1 LSFYKMKENISKG
14 NEVRKTIMVVD
25 DHRYS
30 LLALTRMIEQAGHDV
45 ISVENGH
52 DAIKVFQGDKFPDL
66 VFMDIKMP
74 VLDGYFT
81 MREIRKIK
89 PDIKVIAET
98 AYGLEG
104 DKNLIMKAGF
114 DGYLPKPI
122 TTQSL
127 EEILKMF
134 L

>member
-1 LSFYKMKENISKG
+1 MKENNSKG
-14 NEVRKTIMVVD
+14 KKIRKTVMVVD

-30 LLALTRMIEQAGHDV
+30 LLALTRMLEQAGLNV
-45 ISVENGH
+45 IPVENGH
-52 DAIKVFQGDKFPDL
+52 DAIKIFDGDDLPDL

-74 VLDGYFT
+74 VLDGYAT
-81 MREIRKIK
+81 MKEIRKIK

-104 DKNLIMKAGF
+104 DKNLIMNAGF

-127 EEILKMF
+127 EGILKKF

>member
-1 LSFYKMKENISKG
+1 MKENISKG
-14 NEVRKTIMVVD
+14 NEVRKKIMVVD

-30 LLALTRMIEQAGHDV
+30 LLALTRMLEQAGYDV
-45 ISVENGH
+45 ISAENGH
-52 DAIKVFQGDKFPDL
+52 DAIKIVQTGKFPDL

-74 VLDGYFT
+74 VLDGYAT
-81 MREIRKIK
+81 MKEIRKLK
-89 PDIKVIAET
+89 PEIKVIAET

-104 DKNLIMKAGF
+104 DKNLIIKAGF

>member
-1 LSFYKMKENISKG
+1 MKENISKG

-30 LLALTRMIEQAGHDV
+30 LLALSRMIEQAGHDV

-52 DAIKVFQGDKFPDL
+52 DAIKVFQGGKFPDL